1 MSKGPEARKQGPC
14 GSGEGQRAGSVK
26 GEEDLRGKAGGGQ
39 AEMMWAREGSSST
52 GPASAKRGRPEGRD
66 EGLGLQM

>member
-1 MSKGPEARKQGPC
+1 MGVVT
-14 GSGEGQRAGSVK
+14 GQRAGSVK